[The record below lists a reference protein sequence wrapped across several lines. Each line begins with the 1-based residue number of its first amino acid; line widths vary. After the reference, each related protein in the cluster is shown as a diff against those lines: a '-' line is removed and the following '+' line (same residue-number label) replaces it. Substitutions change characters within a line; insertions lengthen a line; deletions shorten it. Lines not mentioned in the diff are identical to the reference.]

1 MVMRG
6 RVTVSKSGQLW
17 VIKVGGR
24 EAFYRRTKAEAN
36 KKANIIRKEQG
47 KTTRR

>member
-6 RVTVSKSGQLW
+6 RVTIGKSGQLW
-17 VIKVGGR
+17 VVKVGGR
-24 EAFYRRTKAEAN
+24 EAFYRRTKAEAK

-47 KTTRR
+47 KSTV